1 MYISSKL
8 SSSCSVKNLSSYL
21 SVKDAHADDVV
32 LYQVG
37 DFFEMYGA
45 DAETAEV
52 VLELTP
58 TTRTLE
64 GERVPMCGIPSNRLE
79 QYVNK
84 LHDEGYDVT
93 ISGIEQLSG
102 ERRVFSLPS
111 VDHAAER
118 DIDTH
123 EAESGADGTRV
134 FFEAVP
140 EHLTVREHLE
150 QYKPVVIAAVS
161 ENTRYRNACG
171 HSDRENAAIECNAAV
186 RNAVLNSDDLEL
198 IRLFSDVPEFRS
210 QLRQEVFDDTYPQLH

>member
-1 MYISSKL
+1 MRY
-8 SSSCSVKNLSSYL
+8 
-21 SVKDAHADDVV
+21 
-32 LYQVG
+32 
-37 DFFEMYGA
+37 
-45 DAETAEV
+45 
-52 VLELTP
+52 
-58 TTRTLE
+58 
-64 GERVPMCGIPSNRLE
+64 PSNRLE

-102 ERRVFSLPS
+102 ERRVFSLSS

-161 ENTRYRNACG
+161 ENTRYRTPVAIPTV
-171 HSDRENAAIECNAAV
+171 NAAISATRCTQCSPYSTIWSLSAIFGCA
-186 RNAVLNSDDLEL
+186 
-198 IRLFSDVPEFRS
+198 EFRKAS
-210 QLRQEVFDDTYPQLH
+210 SPRGV